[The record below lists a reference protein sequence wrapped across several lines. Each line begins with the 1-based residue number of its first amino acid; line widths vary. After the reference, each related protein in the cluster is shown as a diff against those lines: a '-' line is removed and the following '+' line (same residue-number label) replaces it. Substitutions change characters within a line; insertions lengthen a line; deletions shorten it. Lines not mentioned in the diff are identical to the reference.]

1 MYTDVPAGYAT
12 APDACL
18 SSIINWVTV
27 FSENVIVSVPIKIE
41 PVFSQP
47 IVEDTLILSPLL
59 SVPETGFSIL
69 VLVEIANSPLTVSGA
84 NTIL

>member
-1 MYTDVPAGYAT
+1 MYTDVPTGYAI

-27 FSENVIVSVPIKIE
+27 FSLNVIVSVPIKIE

-47 IVEDTLILSPLL
+47 IVEDTLILSPVL
-59 SVPETGFSIL
+59 SVPVTAFSIL

-84 NTIL
+84 STIL

>member
-1 MYTDVPAGYAT
+1 M
-12 APDACL
+12 
-18 SSIINWVTV
+18 
-27 FSENVIVSVPIKIE
+27 E

-47 IVEDTLILSPLL
+47 IVEDTLILSPVL
-59 SVPETGFSIL
+59 SVPVTAFSSL

>member
-1 MYTDVPAGYAT
+1 MYTDVPAAYGI
-12 APDACL
+12 APDGCL

-27 FSENVIVSVPIKIE
+27 FSENVIVSVPIKME

-47 IVEDTLILSPLL
+47 IVEDTLILSPVL
-59 SVPETGFSIL
+59 SVPVTAFSSL